1 MTEQQDRI
9 AALIVFLIGLVI
21 VYTALSAEC
30 ATGGSCTF
38 ASGQWFEWIAT
49 TFFD

>member
-1 MTEQQDRI
+1 MTERQERI
-9 AALIVFLIGLVI
+9 ATVI
-21 VYTALSAEC
+21 AFVVVMFIMYTNLSAEC